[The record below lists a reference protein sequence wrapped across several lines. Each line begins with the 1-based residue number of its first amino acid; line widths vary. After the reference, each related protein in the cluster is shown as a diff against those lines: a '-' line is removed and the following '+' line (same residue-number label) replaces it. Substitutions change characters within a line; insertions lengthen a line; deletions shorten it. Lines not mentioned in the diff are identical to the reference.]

1 LQYAHFPN
9 SLDDDMTQLTGILFS
24 NTNISKIS
32 SQLKISNMY
41 LILFYRWF

>member
-9 SLDDDMTQLTGILFS
+9 PLDDGMTRSAGILILFS

-32 SQLKISNMY
+32 S
-41 LILFYRWF
+41 